1 VLICCTA
8 RIQCVCVNVKSVSLR
23 WFNQALAHSRAA
35 SCFIIT
41 HARESDEECNEMNS
55 YKACIYEEINE
66 IN

>member
-1 VLICCTA
+1 M
-8 RIQCVCVNVKSVSLR
+8 NVKSVSLR